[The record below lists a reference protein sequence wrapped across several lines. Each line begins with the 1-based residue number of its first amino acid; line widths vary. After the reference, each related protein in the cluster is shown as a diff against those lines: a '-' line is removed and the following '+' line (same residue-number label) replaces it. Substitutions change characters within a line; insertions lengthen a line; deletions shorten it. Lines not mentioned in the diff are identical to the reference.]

1 MEEEKVI
8 HKERSHAE
16 IMVVVFAL
24 MSAMLLAALDQT
36 IVSTALPKIVSDL
49 HGLNK
54 LSWVVT
60 AYLLASTVVTPLYGK
75 IGDLFGRKKIFQVA
89 IILFLLGSAL
99 CGLSQNMDQLIFF
112 RGIQG
117 LGAGGLMTLIFAIIG
132 DIVPPRDRGR
142 YQGYFGAVFGVS
154 SIAGPLLGGFFTDHL
169 SWRWIFYINIPIGII
184 ALSIIASRLHL
195 VTKKTE
201 HKIDFAGAALIGSTL
216 VCLLLVTV
224 LGGVTYAWSS
234 DIIRALIAGSLI
246 SLLLFI
252 YCEGKV
258 KEPIL
263 PLRLFKNT
271 IFRTSLA
278 LSLVSGMVM
287 FGAIIFLPEYQQIV
301 RGYSATRSGLYLLPL
316 VFGLMSASV
325 ISGRVISKIGRYK
338 LFPIM
343 GSILMITG
351 FWLFSHITLYTSQIT
366 LSLWMLV
373 LGAGIGFMMQV
384 MILAVQNSVDRSDLG
399 TATSAVTFFRTLGGA
414 LGTALFGA
422 VLTNRLAY
430 NLHKIL
436 PPGTNINTSSVQ
448 NGITNLGHVPLV
460 VVHDIFLAFS
470 ASFRS
475 VYLWALPLAALS
487 FVFALLLKEKPLQ
500 TSIKEEAAGEGF
512 ESDRTA
518 TKD

>member
-1 MEEEKVI
+1 
-8 HKERSHAE
+8 
-16 IMVVVFAL
+16 
-24 MSAMLLAALDQT
+24 
-36 IVSTALPKIVSDL
+36 
-49 HGLNK
+49 
-54 LSWVVT
+54 
-60 AYLLASTVVTPLYGK
+60 
-75 IGDLFGRKKIFQVA
+75 
-89 IILFLLGSAL
+89 
-99 CGLSQNMDQLIFF
+99 
-112 RGIQG
+112 
-117 LGAGGLMTLIFAIIG
+117 
-132 DIVPPRDRGR
+132 
-142 YQGYFGAVFGVS
+142 
-154 SIAGPLLGGFFTDHL
+154 
-169 SWRWIFYINIPIGII
+169 
-184 ALSIIASRLHL
+184 
-195 VTKKTE
+195 
-201 HKIDFAGAALIGSTL
+201 
-216 VCLLLVTV
+216 
-224 LGGVTYAWSS
+224 
-234 DIIRALIAGSLI
+234 
-246 SLLLFI
+246 LFI

-338 LFPIM
+338 LFPIL

-448 NGITNLGHVPLV
+448 NGITNLGHVPLA

-512 ESDRTA
+512 ESDRTSA
-518 TKD
+518 KD